1 MGGAPSGFKHFSV
14 KMRAF
19 GVAIF
24 IPGGE
29 QKLLMELFC
38 KLYSDGSKDMKIYLL
53 LWILVKN
60 FCSISNRVPIEKAE
74 DKQTPL
80 V

>member
-1 MGGAPSGFKHFSV
+1 MGDDSAFLFFNHHLWNTFSV

-29 QKLLMELFC
+29 QALLMELFRENNGFMNG
-38 KLYSDGSKDMKIYLL
+38 YFHAWVGSKIYL
-53 LWILVKN
+53 WMFFV
-60 FCSISNRVPIEKAE
+60 
-74 DKQTPL
+74 
-80 V
+80 

>member
-1 MGGAPSGFKHFSV
+1 MPIDWIRIDKAKTLFRENACAPMSHFHARVESKNCSWNFSV

-29 QKLLMELFC
+29 QALLMELFRE
-38 KLYSDGSKDMKIYLL
+38 
-53 LWILVKN
+53 N
-60 FCSISNRVPIEKAE
+60 AAP
-74 DKQTPL
+74 
-80 V
+80 

>member
-1 MGGAPSGFKHFSV
+1 M

-29 QKLLMELFC
+29 QALLMELFRENTCAFSGHFHPRVEGKTLSMDLFCENNESMSDYFHAWVASKSLLMDVFC
-38 KLYSDGSKDMKIYLL
+38 K
-53 LWILVKN
+53 
-60 FCSISNRVPIEKAE
+60 
-74 DKQTPL
+74 
-80 V
+80 

>member
-1 MGGAPSGFKHFSV
+1 MGQTFQDGAIHFICAPKRINHLRFRIFGLRILSVVSKLEIRHGRSVFVSV

-29 QKLLMELFC
+29 QALLMELF
-38 KLYSDGSKDMKIYLL
+38 
-53 LWILVKN
+53 
-60 FCSISNRVPIEKAE
+60 R
-74 DKQTPL
+74 
-80 V
+80 